1 MNSRF
6 ITKVEIKSNGTL
18 DIFYKVLD
26 KNNCVIEEHK
36 NNYVEQPLPSFYNAL
51 NDLIKPVLDIFKIGA
66 IFSKRIKIYKVNF
79 KGSNEATSAII
90 SCLFHLTDDD
100 VWIPINT
107 HIRKYP
113 TDSFED
119 GQKGFFTYD
128 VVDKL
133 NIIADEAIKY
143 LEGNRNNIQQTLF
156 TEDNASNIEINSKE
170 IVENV
175 IDVPNNVVQMP
186 TVAQ

>member
-1 MNSRF
+1 M
-6 ITKVEIKSNGTL
+6 
-18 DIFYKVLD
+18 D
-26 KNNCVIEEHK
+26 KK
-36 NNYVEQPLPSFYNAL
+36 A
-51 NDLIKPVLDIFKIGA
+51 
-66 IFSKRIKIYKVNF
+66 
-79 KGSNEATSAII
+79 
-90 SCLFHLTDDD
+90 
-100 VWIPINT
+100 
-107 HIRKYP
+107 
-113 TDSFED
+113 
-119 GQKGFFTYD
+119 FFTYD

-156 TEDNASNIEINSKE
+156 TEDNASNTEINSKE

>member
-1 MNSRF
+1 M
-6 ITKVEIKSNGTL
+6 
-18 DIFYKVLD
+18 D
-26 KNNCVIEEHK
+26 KK
-36 NNYVEQPLPSFYNAL
+36 
-51 NDLIKPVLDIFKIGA
+51 D
-66 IFSKRIKIYKVNF
+66 
-79 KGSNEATSAII
+79 
-90 SCLFHLTDDD
+90 
-100 VWIPINT
+100 
-107 HIRKYP
+107 
-113 TDSFED
+113 
-119 GQKGFFTYD
+119 FFTYD

-156 TEDNASNIEINSKE
+156 TEDNASNTEINSKE

>member
-1 MNSRF
+1 M
-6 ITKVEIKSNGTL
+6 
-18 DIFYKVLD
+18 D
-26 KNNCVIEEHK
+26 K
-36 NNYVEQPLPSFYNAL
+36 
-51 NDLIKPVLDIFKIGA
+51 
-66 IFSKRIKIYKVNF
+66 
-79 KGSNEATSAII
+79 
-90 SCLFHLTDDD
+90 
-100 VWIPINT
+100 
-107 HIRKYP
+107 
-113 TDSFED
+113 
-119 GQKGFFTYD
+119 

-156 TEDNASNIEINSKE
+156 TEDNASNTEINSKE